1 MQLSG
6 SFCIIERKKPQ
17 PTDTFLQNSSTPSV
31 KQPRMFKNYLLV
43 TIRNLFKNGFY
54 SFINIA
60 GLAIGI
66 TCSILILLWVAD
78 ETSYDKFIPKA
89 DRLYQVWIRAHF
101 DGKISSWTSVPL
113 PTYEAFKTANS
124 NIQRMCVT
132 DWGGDHLIT
141 VGENRLIKKGY
152 YASEEFLEMF
162 EFELLAGQAEQV
174 MDDPRSIVITEATA
188 KALFGKAD
196 PINQVIRVDNE
207 NDLKVTG
214 ILKNI
219 PNHSTFQFDF
229 LMTWKFREQISDW
242 VRRNTTNWRNYSFQV
257 FAELNDPTNQATVEN
272 SVRMMLQEHGET
284 ETKPEFFLYPMLRWR
299 LFSNFENGVETGGM
313 NDYVQM
319 FTIIAIFII
328 VIACINF
335 MNLATARSERRAREV
350 GIRKSVGSRKY
361 ELILQFM
368 GESTFISLLA
378 FAIAILTAQ
387 LLLPYYN
394 NLVEKKLVIDY
405 ASGQFWIFSIGMVLI
420 TGIVSGSYP
429 AFYLSSFQPVKVLK
443 GKPTI
448 GKGASIPRKVLV
460 TLQFGFSILLII
472 GTIVIYQQIQLVKG
486 RELGY
491 DQENLMAINY
501 TNEVAKN
508 YRPIKQELLNT
519 GVVES
524 VTKSNSQIT
533 DINSNNFLGWPGKPE
548 ELRVIFTT
556 IATEYDYT
564 KTMGIKIL
572 EGRDFSEDYKSDTA
586 AILINKAALQLMGLK
601 DPIGTELDL
610 WGGKRKLI
618 GVVDDVLMGSPY
630 QPVKPMF
637 AILEPEWIDAVTVRL
652 KKTNDLPASID
663 QVKKVFEKYAPAYP
677 FEYRF
682 ADAEFQKK
690 FTTINLTSKLASL
703 FASLTII
710 ITGLGLFGLASF
722 TAEQRTKEIGI
733 RKVLGASV
741 PGLMGL
747 ISKDFSRLVIISFLL
762 SAPLA
767 WWLLNKYLER
777 YPIRT
782 EIAWWVF
789 PVTGLVALVF
799 ALAIVS
805 TQAWKAA
812 HTNPATSL
820 RTE

>member
-1 MQLSG
+1 MDNGQYTQS
-6 SFCIIERKKPQ
+6 IPA
-17 PTDTFLQNSSTPSV
+17 V
-31 KQPRMFKNYLLV
+31 MFRNYV
-43 TIRNLFKNGFY
+43 VITIRNLFKNGFY

-66 TCSILILLWVAD
+66 TCSILILLWVKD
-78 ETSYDKFIPKA
+78 ETSYDKFHPKA
-89 DRLYQVWIRAHF
+89 DRLYQVWVKAFF

-113 PTYEAFKTANS
+113 PTYEAFKTADS
-124 NIQRMCVT
+124 NIKRSLVM
-132 DWGGDHLIT
+132 DWGGDHLLT
-141 VGENRLIKKGY
+141 VNDNRLIKKGY
-152 YASEEFLEMF
+152 WASEEFLEMF
-162 EFELLAGQAEQV
+162 EFPLVKGDPAQV
-174 MDDPRSIVITEATA
+174 MDDPRSIVISESTA
-188 KALFGKAD
+188 KALFGDED

-207 NDLKVTG
+207 HELKVTG
-214 ILKNI
+214 VLKDI
-219 PNHSTFQFDF
+219 PTNSSFQFDF
-229 LMTWKFREQISDW
+229 VMPWKFREQAQKW
-242 VRRNTTNWRNYSFQV
+242 VRDNMTNWGNYSFQV
-257 FAELNDPTNQATVEN
+257 FVELNDPANHAAVEN
-272 SVRMMLQEHGET
+272 TVRKMLQEHGEM
-284 ETKPEFFLYPMLRWR
+284 ETKPEYFLYPLLRWR
-299 LFSNFENGVETGGM
+299 LHSNFDNGIETGGM

-361 ELILQFM
+361 ELILQFI
-368 GESTFISLLA
+368 GESTFISFIA
-378 FAIAILTAQ
+378 YAIAILMAQ

-394 NLVEKKLVIDY
+394 DLVEKKLFIDY
-405 ASGQFWIFSIGMVLI
+405 TSSEFWIFSLSMIFL
-420 TGIVSGSYP
+420 TGIISGSYP
-429 AFYLSSFQPVKVLK
+429 AFYLSSFQPAKVLK

-448 GKGASIPRKVLV
+448 GKGASTPRKVLV

-486 RELGY
+486 RALGY

-501 TNEVAKN
+501 TKEIEKD
-508 YRPIKQELLNT
+508 YRAIKLELL
-519 GVVES
+519 GSGAVES
-524 VTKSNSQIT
+524 VTKANSAIT

-548 ELRVIFTT
+548 DLRVIFTT

-572 EGRDFSEDYKSDTA
+572 EGRDFSEDFKSDTA
-586 AILINKAALQLMGLK
+586 AILINKAALQLMNLK

-637 AILEPEWIDAVTVRL
+637 VILDPDWIDAVTIRL
-652 KKTNDLPASID
+652 KKTDNLQASINT
-663 QVKKVFEKYAPAYP
+663 VKGIFEKYAPAYP

-682 ADAEFQKK
+682 ADVEFQKK
-690 FTTINLTSKLASL
+690 FTTINLTSTLASL

-741 PGLMGL
+741 PSLVGMM
-747 ISKDFSRLVIISFLL
+747 SKDFSRLVIISFAL

-767 WWLLNKYLER
+767 WWLLTKYLER
-777 YPIRT
+777 YPVRT
-782 EIAWWVF
+782 GIAWWIF
-789 PVTGLVALVF
+789 PVTGFIALLF
-799 ALAIVS
+799 AVAIVS
-805 TQAWKAA
+805 TQALRAA
-812 HTNPATSL
+812 RSNPVNSL
-820 RTE
+820 RSE

>member
-1 MQLSG
+1 
-6 SFCIIERKKPQ
+6 
-17 PTDTFLQNSSTPSV
+17 
-31 KQPRMFKNYLLV
+31 MFRNYLV
-43 TIRNLFKNGFY
+43 ITIRNLFKNGFY

-78 ETSYDKFIPKA
+78 ETSYNKFHPKA
-89 DRLYQVWIRAHF
+89 DRLYQVWVNAHF

-113 PTYEAFKTANS
+113 PTYEAFKTADS
-124 NIQRMCVT
+124 HIKQSLVT
-132 DWGGDHLIT
+132 DWGGDHLLT
-141 VGENRLIKKGY
+141 VNDNRLIKKGY
-152 YASEEFLEMF
+152 WASEEFLEMF
-162 EFELLAGQAEQV
+162 EFPLLKGDATQV
-174 MDDPRSIVITEATA
+174 MDDPRSIVITQSTA
-188 KALFGKAD
+188 KALFGAED

-207 NDLKVTG
+207 HELKVTG
-214 ILKNI
+214 VLKDI
-219 PNHSTFQFDF
+219 PTNSSFEFDF
-229 LMTWKFREQISDW
+229 IMPWKFREQTNDW
-242 VRRNTTNWRNYSFQV
+242 VKRNTTNWGNYSFQV
-257 FAELNDPTNQATVEN
+257 FVELNDPANHAAVEN
-272 SVRMMLQEHGET
+272 TVRKMLQEHGEV
-284 ETKPEFFLYPMLRWR
+284 ETKPEYFLYPLLRWR
-299 LFSNFENGVETGGM
+299 LHGNFENGIETGGM

-350 GIRKSVGSRKY
+350 GIRKSVGSRKH
-361 ELILQFM
+361 ELILQFL
-368 GESTFISLLA
+368 GESTFISFIA
-378 FAIAILTAQ
+378 FVIAILTAQ

-394 NLVEKKLVIDY
+394 DLVQKKLFIDY
-405 ASGQFWIFSIGMVLI
+405 ASSQFWIFSLGMIFL

-443 GKPTI
+443 GKLTI
-448 GKGASIPRKVLV
+448 GKGASTPRKVLV

-486 RELGY
+486 RSLGY
-491 DQENLMAINY
+491 DQENLMAVNY
-501 TNEVAKN
+501 SNEVAKN
-508 YRPIKQELLNT
+508 YRSIKLELLGS
-519 GVVES
+519 GVVEA
-524 VTKSNSQIT
+524 VTKSNSSIT

-548 ELRVIFTT
+548 DLRVIFTT

-564 KTMGIKIL
+564 KTMGIKIT
-572 EGRDFSEDYKSDTA
+572 EGRDFSEDFKTDTA
-586 AILINKAALQLMGLK
+586 SILINKAALELMKLN
-601 DPIGTELDL
+601 DPLGTELDL

-618 GVVDDVLMGSPY
+618 GVVDNVLMGSPY

-637 AILEPEWIDAVTVRL
+637 VILDPEWIDAVTIRL
-652 KKTNDLPASID
+652 KKTNDLPAAINTVKSI
-663 QVKKVFEKYAPAYP
+663 FEKYASAYP

-682 ADAEFQKK
+682 ADVEFQKK
-690 FTTINLTSKLASL
+690 FTTINLTSTLASL

-741 PGLMGL
+741 SSLVGMM
-747 ISKDFSRLVIISFLL
+747 SKDFSRLVIISFMI

-767 WWLLNKYLER
+767 WWLLTKYLER

-782 EIAWWVF
+782 GIAWWVF
-789 PVTGLVALVF
+789 PVTGLIALLF
-799 ALAIVS
+799 AVAIVS
-805 TQAWKAA
+805 TQALRAA
-812 HTNPATSL
+812 KSNPVDSL
-820 RTE
+820 RSE